1 MLELLTGTGLA
12 AAAGL
17 NAYIPLLILGLADK
31 FLDVVTL
38 PAGWAWLSNDWVLVI
53 IGVLLVIEIVA
64 DKIPVV
70 DSVNDWIQTIIRPA
84 AGGIVFGSGAAS
96 ETNAITDP
104 AAFFENNNWV
114 PIVLGIAISLGV
126 HLTKMAARPA
136 LNAITFGAAA
146 PVLSTVEDASSV
158 TLALLAIL
166 SPVLV
171 VLALAALIVLFV
183 AIFRRARRKALERA
197 AGTPSVA

>member
-166 SPVLV
+166 FPVLV